1 MIVDRVAPGG
11 RPVAPCA
18 SGSTSSRRAA
28 KRTVR
33 GVIGYPT
40 NRLLAVIDDPAL
52 EARVRSELVAIG
64 VPDEQIHVLSGDEAA
79 RAFDA
84 WGQRSGVSGRL
95 YRWVQFMA
103 MDQTPD
109 FERYAHEAQAG
120 HAIFAIAA
128 SDGGLRR
135 RIVEVLK
142 SLGARFVNYY
152 GRLEQEELIP

>member
-1 MIVDRVAPGG
+1 M
-11 RPVAPCA
+11 
-18 SGSTSSRRAA
+18 
-28 KRTVR
+28 
-33 GVIGYPT
+33 IGYPT

-52 EARVRSELVAIG
+52 EGRVRSELAAIG
-64 VPDEQIHVLSGDEAA
+64 VPPGDIHVLAGDEAA

-84 WGQRSGVSGRL
+84 WGQHSGVSGRL

-109 FERYAHEAQAG
+109 FERYQREAQDG
-120 HAIFAIAA
+120 HAILAIAA
-128 SDGGLRR
+128 ADGGLRR

-152 GRLEQEELIP
+152 GRLETEELIP